1 MGNVP
6 TILKKLKTNVDNL
19 EFTELRTVPIDFEK
33 LREVIDKK
41 MLKKKQYKAN

>member
-33 LREVIDKK
+33 LSDVIDKK
-41 MLKKKQYKAN
+41 M